1 MGKVIA
7 IDGPS
12 GAGKGTIAKLLAA
25 ELGFSCLDT
34 GALYR
39 AAALALREKG
49 INPEDSDEKIASAL
63 KGISIAF
70 KDGRVFLK
78 ENSEVTPPIPP
89 LPRGGERGGGG
100 DVSELI
106 RSTEIGHYSSVFS
119 ARKVVRDFLLDI
131 QRSASLNADLVAE
144 GRDMTTVVFPEAW
157 KKFYLDASV
166 EERARRR
173 YLQLKEKGINIT
185 ESEAEKDV
193 VERDARDSGRDL
205 APLRK
210 ADDAVLIDSSR
221 MTINEV
227 LENILKVV
235 RGDH

>member
-12 GAGKGTIAKLLAA
+12 GAGKGTIAKLLAGK
-25 ELGFSCLDT
+25 LGFSYLDT

-39 AAALALREKG
+39 AVALALREKG
-49 INPEDSDEKIASAL
+49 INPEDSDEKLKNAL
-63 KGISIAF
+63 SVTDVSF
-70 KDGRVFLK
+70 KNGKVSLNGK
-78 ENSEVTPPIPP
+78 
-89 LPRGGERGGGG
+89 
-100 DVSELI
+100 DVSEEI
-106 RSTEIGHYSSVFS
+106 RTTEMGHYSSVFS

-144 GRDMTTVVFPEAW
+144 GRDMTTVVFPGAW

-166 EERARRR
+166 EERAKRR

-185 ESEAEKDV
+185 ESEAKKDV
-193 VERDARDSGRDL
+193 VERDVRDSGRDI

-210 ADDAVLIDSSR
+210 AEDAVLIDSSSI
-221 MTINEV
+221 TIDKV
-227 LENILKVV
+227 LENIMKVV
-235 RGDH
+235 RADH